1 LIYYSSAIFK
11 LTKCRFIW
19 YSSMTLDKASPG
31 VTSVLPSTSVPKPA
45 STLLGSDRVA
55 ALDWMKGFMM
65 FWILY
70 THLGNYW
77 GDGTWTSAWQT
88 VWSIA
93 DWIPVGFVSFTVI
106 GTMLSIKK
114 KGNGRVHVTRP
125 MMVDALKKFS
135 YFFIVGTIINAVA
148 NGMQGLHGGL
158 WIFLGMN
165 IITAVAFAQ
174 LLVYGLIGLSQKQR
188 IAFFFVLLASFML
201 LLPYCLNGLG
211 WNGTGNIIITG
222 EKLVTA
228 SAIVYFILFDMNSM
242 MPTYGWLLATPLTMI
257 VFDGIASYCA
267 KKGATGISSPGDKE
281 RLVAEHGRQAKR
293 LAISGLVLVVIAF
306 LAGGFVLAPGIG
318 GSMTTWAN
326 LTSDDPFRFWYLP
339 GIPLIFYRFS
349 PQYIVANVGI
359 ITMIFAALYRTRDK
373 AWLPARAP
381 TRMEV
386 FGKYT
391 FSMFVY
397 SHLFIYAPL
406 NLSIV
411 GFVAI
416 LLPLLVVLVLVVQA
430 WDKRADGILSLE
442 WVLKKYLIGLNLVI
456 KKIAPT
462 SVQN

>member
-1 LIYYSSAIFK
+1 
-11 LTKCRFIW
+11 
-19 YSSMTLDKASPG
+19 MTLEKAFPV
-31 VTSVLPSTSVPKPA
+31 VTPDLLVPSIQKPA
-45 STLLGSDRVA
+45 LTLPVPDRIA
-55 ALDWMKGFMM
+55 ALDWIKGFMM
-65 FWILY
+65 IWILY
-70 THLGNYW
+70 THLGGYW
-77 GDGTWTSAWQT
+77 TDGTWNSAWQA
-88 VWSIA
+88 VWMFV
-93 DWIPVGFVSFTVI
+93 DWIPVGFVAFTVI

-114 KGNGRVHVTRP
+114 KGNGHVHVTRP

-135 YFFIVGTIINAVA
+135 YFYIVGTIINAVA
-148 NGMQGLHGGL
+148 NGMQGLHGGP
-158 WIFLGMN
+158 WILLGMN

-211 WNGTGNIIITG
+211 WNGTDNIIMTG
-222 EKLVTA
+222 EKMVSA
-228 SAIVYFILFDMNSM
+228 PAIVYFILFDMNSM

-267 KKGATGISSPGDKE
+267 KKGSNGNSSPGDKKRQVE
-281 RLVAEHGRQAKR
+281 EHGRQAKR

-359 ITMIFAALYRTRDK
+359 ITMVFAAIYRTRDK
-373 AWLPARAP
+373 VWLPARAP

-397 SHLFIYAPL
+397 SHLFIYMPL
-406 NLSIV
+406 RLSIV
-411 GFVAI
+411 WFVAI
-416 LLPLLVVLVLVVQA
+416 LLPLLVVLVLAVQV

-442 WVLKKYLIGLNLVI
+442 WVLKKYLTGLNLVI